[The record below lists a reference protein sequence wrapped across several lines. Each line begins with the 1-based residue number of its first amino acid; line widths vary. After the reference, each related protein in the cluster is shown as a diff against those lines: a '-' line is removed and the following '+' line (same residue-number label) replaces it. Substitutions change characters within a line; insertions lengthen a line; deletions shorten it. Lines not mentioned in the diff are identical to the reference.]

1 MNKIESLGT
10 VITTDVLV
18 LGAGGAGMCAALK
31 AKENNVDVLLID
43 KMGIG
48 WNGQV
53 PIGGG
58 ILAYVYPEY
67 AEKWAEN
74 VTRQSFFFNNQDWTY
89 QFGKYMHKST
99 LDLADMGLTFYRTK
113 GELNILNWG
122 PNIYVTL
129 FDAPKSLVAL
139 KKTAIKRGVKMM
151 DKIYA
156 IDLLKNGEKVVGA
169 IGLGLVDGK
178 TYLFNAKAV
187 IIATGNCGYMHEKT
201 YSSVLGEGAAMGYR
215 AGAQL
220 VNAEFSS
227 SYVWGIKVLGKE
239 LMGIHFYLY
248 LENARGEKIMGKYYP
263 ELMTGKHSVYT
274 FDPRVID
281 AMQKEVNAGLGP
293 IYINL
298 TGLSD
303 AEIAGLAEDQVE
315 GLTHLMANDTMKLLR
330 EKAGIDPTKERME
343 MWPRYLYSG
352 GGLRIDINGKTTL
365 DGLYAAGGASSNS
378 WSGGGGGQ
386 GGLGVQSAAVTGFV
400 AGENAAKYATKT
412 NRLDIDFN
420 QANNALERVMAPMEH
435 KGNVDAAEVAYRVHE
450 AVVPMKYNRQRE
462 AGRMREALGIV
473 KDAKEKLKHVSAKD
487 FHDLARYHSAESM
500 TIAAEFTYKAALMR
514 EESRAGHFR
523 EDLPQRDDKNWFKWI
538 TIEQKDGTPLLSTLP
553 VPVEKYRLQLK

>member
-1 MNKIESLGT
+1 
-10 VITTDVLV
+10 
-18 LGAGGAGMCAALK
+18 
-31 AKENNVDVLLID
+31 
-43 KMGIG
+43 
-48 WNGQV
+48 
-53 PIGGG
+53 
-58 ILAYVYPEY
+58 
-67 AEKWAEN
+67 
-74 VTRQSFFFNNQDWTY
+74 NQDWTF

-99 LDLADMGLTFYRTK
+99 MDLATMGLTFYRSK

-122 PNIYVTL
+122 PNIFVTL
-129 FDAPKSLVAL
+129 FDAPRSLVAL
-139 KKTAIKRGVKMM
+139 KKTAKGRGVKMM

-156 IDLLKNGEKVVGA
+156 IDLLKNDGKVVGA
-169 IGLGLVDGK
+169 IGLGLVNGK
-178 TYLFNAKAV
+178 TYIFNAKSV

-201 YSSVLGEGAAMGYR
+201 YSSVLGEGPAMGYR

-220 VNAEFSS
+220 VNAEFNS
-227 SYVWGIKVLGKE
+227 SYVWGIKALGKE

-248 LENARGEKIMGKYYP
+248 LENARGEKIMGKHYP
-263 ELMTGKHSVYT
+263 ELMVGKHSVYT

-293 IYINL
+293 IYLNL
-298 TGLSD
+298 MGLSD

-315 GLTHLMANDTMKLLR
+315 GLTHLMGNDTMKLLR
-330 EKAGIDPTKERME
+330 EKAGVDPLKERME

-400 AGENAAKYATKT
+400 AGENAGKYAMRAK
-412 NRLDIDFN
+412 RLDTDMN
-420 QANNALERVMAPMEH
+420 QVKSMMDRVLAPMQH
-435 KGNVDAAEVAYRVHE
+435 KGDTDAAEVTYRIHE

-462 AGRMREALGIV
+462 AGRMKEALGIV
-473 KDAKEKLKHVSAKD
+473 QEARNKLSRVSAAD

-500 TIAAEFTYKAALMR
+500 TMAAEFTYKAALMR

-523 EDLPQRDDKNWFKWI
+523 EDFPQRDDKNWFKWI
-538 TIEQKDGTPLLSTLP
+538 TIEQKDGMPYLSTLP
-553 VPVEKYRLQLK
+553 VPVGKYRLQLK